1 MKVKMKNMSVDI
13 EIENRVWHFRKKLG
27 LSQQKLGEKA
37 GISRQSILAIEKKR
51 FMPSI
56 KTAILLAEA
65 LHCTLDELFWI
76 KRSGKDSGGER
87 TMPVLPE
94 IHE

>member
-1 MKVKMKNMSVDI
+1 MKDKNVEI
-13 EIENRVWHFRKKLG
+13 EIENRVRQFRKNRG

-37 GISRQSILAIEKKR
+37 GISRQSIHAIEKKR
-51 FMPSI
+51 FLPTI

-65 LHCTLDELFWI
+65 LQCSIAELFWI
-76 KRSGKDSGGER
+76 KQAGTGRDIVL
-87 TMPVLPE
+87 TMPVIPE

>member
-1 MKVKMKNMSVDI
+1 MINKSVEI
-13 EIENRVWHFRKKLG
+13 EIENRVRHFRRRRG

-51 FMPSI
+51 FLPTI

-65 LHCTLDELFWI
+65 LQCSLDELFWI
-76 KRSGKDSGGER
+76 KHAGKGSE
-87 TMPVLPE
+87 TALTLPVIPQN
-94 IHE
+94 HE

>member
-1 MKVKMKNMSVDI
+1 MRNIRVDI
-13 EIENRVWHFRKKLG
+13 ELENRVRHYRKIRG
-27 LSQQKLGEKA
+27 LSQQELGEKA

-51 FMPSI
+51 FMPAI

-65 LHCTLDELFWI
+65 LHCSLDELFWI
-76 KRSGKDSGGER
+76 KPAVKERGGDR
-87 TMPVLPE
+87 TIPVIPE